1 MDPIAEKWRRF
12 EIETCCRLLRQI
24 HEERSM
30 SKLMYAL
37 LGAGA
42 LVAVASLGSRLVV
55 ADTLSGSGSSSSS
68 SWSSSGSSSSGGAP
82 SACTVSTHGLVSN
95 FNGTAIQAGDT
106 LWFNSVLNVHG
117 LGSRPVTISFTNQ
130 VITFT
135 SGGTTYSLPV
145 PDATV
150 TFDPTATAATTTF
163 NTPNNSWMTITFPGT
178 AGNTFLAGLA
188 YPVPV
193 ALPGG
198 VKPVQ
203 WGGQFSSD
211 TSGVTISWQWA
222 TAVYGAFGADY
233 SSLGVKPTD
242 DNKASV
248 YKNSDHA
255 GTPEAFKSY
264 VVGGATG
271 GGGSNYTGSYSG
283 TLSHLCQ

>member
-1 MDPIAEKWRRF
+1 MNHNRTADSSPVAGIRRSVSLGVV
-12 EIETCCRLLRQI
+12 LL
-24 HEERSM
+24 
-30 SKLMYAL
+30 A
-37 LGAGA
+37 AGA
-42 LVAVASLGSRLVV
+42 AAVAPLCW
-55 ADTLSGSGSSSSS
+55 ADWTGGASGSSSSS
-68 SWSSSGSSSSGGAP
+68 WSSSSWSGSSSSGTSSSGSSSSGGAP
-82 SACTVSTHGLVSN
+82 SGCTVSSILVSN

-117 LGSRPVTISFTNQ
+117 LASRRVTISLTNQ

-150 TFDPTATAATTTF
+150 TFDPAATAATTTF
-163 NTPNNSWMTITFPGT
+163 NTPNNSWMTITPPGT
-178 AGNTFLAGLA
+178 AGNTFLAALA
-188 YPVPV
+188 YPLPV

-203 WGGQFSSD
+203 WSGQFSSD
-211 TSGVTISWQWA
+211 TSGVTINWQWA
-222 TAVYGAFGADY
+222 AAVYGAFGADY

-248 YKNSDHA
+248 YQNSDHA

-283 TLSHLCQ
+283 TLSHVCQ

>member
-1 MDPIAEKWRRF
+1 MNHNRTADSSPVAGIRRSVSLGVV
-12 EIETCCRLLRQI
+12 LLA
-24 HEERSM
+24 SGT
-30 SKLMYAL
+30 A
-37 LGAGA
+37 
-42 LVAVASLGSRLVV
+42 AVAPLCW
-55 ADTLSGSGSSSSS
+55 ADWAGGASGSSSSS
-68 SWSSSGSSSSGGAP
+68 WSSSSWSGSSSSGTSSSGSSSSGGAP
-82 SACTVSTHGLVSN
+82 SACTVSSTLVSN
-95 FNGTAIQAGDT
+95 FNGTAIQAGNT

-117 LGSRPVTISFTNQ
+117 LGSQPVTISFTNQ

-135 SGGTTYSLPV
+135 SGGTTYSLPA

-163 NTPNNSWMTITFPGT
+163 NALNNSWMTITPPRT
-178 AGNTFLAGLA
+178 AGNTFLAALA

-193 ALPGG
+193 PLPGG

-203 WGGQFSSD
+203 WSGQLSSD
-211 TSGVTISWQWA
+211 TLGVTINWQWA
-222 TAVYGAFGADY
+222 AAVYGAFGADY

-248 YKNSDHA
+248 YQNSDHA

-283 TLSHLCQ
+283 TLSHVCQ

>member
-1 MDPIAEKWRRF
+1 MNHNRTADSSPVAGIRR
-12 EIETCCRLLRQI
+12 
-24 HEERSM
+24 SV
-30 SKLMYAL
+30 S
-37 LGAGA
+37 LGVVVLAAGA
-42 LVAVASLGSRLVV
+42 AAVAPLCW
-55 ADTLSGSGSSSSS
+55 ADWAGGSSSSS
-68 SWSSSGSSSSGGAP
+68 SSSWSSSSWSGSSSSGTSSSGSSSSGGAP
-82 SACTVSTHGLVSN
+82 SACTVSSTLVSN
-95 FNGTAIQAGDT
+95 FNGTAVQAGNT
-106 LWFNSVLNVHG
+106 LWFNSVLKVHG
-117 LGSRPVTISFTNQ
+117 LGSQPVTISFTNQ

-150 TFDPTATAATTTF
+150 TFDPAATAATTTF
-163 NTPNNSWMTITFPGT
+163 NTPNNSWMTITPPGT
-178 AGNTFLAGLA
+178 AGNTFLAALA

-203 WGGQFSSD
+203 WSGQLSSD
-211 TSGVTISWQWA
+211 TSGVTINWQWA
-222 TAVYGAFGADY
+222 AAVYGAFGVDY

-248 YKNSDHA
+248 YQNSDHA

-283 TLSHLCQ
+283 TLSHVCQ

>member
-1 MDPIAEKWRRF
+1 VVGEFQLREFLVKQLILGRCAFRVYRLQHSGVEFQRHGDSSRR
-12 EIETCCRLLRQI
+12 
-24 HEERSM
+24 
-30 SKLMYAL
+30 YAL
-37 LGAGA
+37 
-42 LVAVASLGSRLVV
+42 VQQR
-55 ADTLSGSGSSSSS
+55 
-68 SWSSSGSSSSGGAP
+68 
-82 SACTVSTHGLVSN
+82 
-95 FNGTAIQAGDT
+95 
-106 LWFNSVLNVHG
+106 LNVHG
-117 LGSRPVTISFTNQ
+117 LASRRVTISFTNQ

-135 SGGTTYSLPV
+135 SGGTTYSQPV

-150 TFDPTATAATTTF
+150 TFDPAATAATTTF
-163 NTPNNSWMTITFPGT
+163 NTPNNSWMTITPPGT
-178 AGNTFLAGLA
+178 AGNTFLAALA

-203 WGGQFSSD
+203 WSGEFSSD
-211 TSGVTISWQWA
+211 TSGVTINWQWA
-222 TAVYGAFGADY
+222 AAVYGAFGADY

-248 YKNSDHA
+248 YQNSDHA

-283 TLSHLCQ
+283 TLSNVCQ